1 MTAFA
6 DVLAAFTPPERTLS
20 LVTNGA
26 LRAEHARMAADLK
39 ARTPTQRDADKRL
52 FSSQLTDARLRED
65 FERHGWMSPLN
76 AARIAAF
83 WEEISPDLMA
93 GSGAG

>member
-1 MTAFA
+1 M
-6 DVLAAFTPPERTLS
+6 
-20 LVTNGA
+20 
-26 LRAEHARMAADLK
+26 

-52 FSSQLTDARLRED
+52 FSSQLTNARLRED

-76 AARIAAF
+76 AERIAGF

-93 GSGAG
+93 GQVEG